1 MTGVTMTVTLDD
13 REAREKL
20 RALVDRME
28 RPEGFYKLVGD
39 AIVNSTKENFQS
51 ESAPDG
57 TPWAPHAP
65 STIRQRIRRGQVPI
79 TKLRTNS
86 FGQTLYNQLNA
97 RPSPEG
103 VTVGS
108 PMPYG
113 AIHQLGGT
121 VKRQARTGRLFG
133 RDSVSV
139 RAYTITIPARPYLGL
154 SAEDEE
160 TIIQIADDWLRS

>member
-1 MTGVTMTVTLDD
+1 MTGVTMAVTIDD
-13 REAREKL
+13 LEAQERL
-20 RALVDRME
+20 RTLVERMDN
-28 RPEGFYKLVGD
+28 PAGFYKQVGEE
-39 AIVNSTKENFQS
+39 IVQSTQRNFAS

-57 TPWAPHAP
+57 TPWAAHAP

-79 TKLRTNS
+79 TKLRRNG
-86 FGQTLYNQLNA
+86 FGQTLYNSLNA
-97 RPSPEG
+97 RPSAEG
-103 VTVGS
+103 VTVGT

-121 VKRQARTGRLFG
+121 IRREARTGRLFG
-133 RDSVSV
+133 RENVSV

-160 TIIQIADDWLRS
+160 AIIELADAWLRG